1 MRTLLMTGI
10 FAVVLPIGCAPFP
23 DGPFDEEAG
32 PTNVNTRLI
41 VESVQVVGRGS
52 TKISDPLR
60 SELGEVAGKNFDQT
74 LLDRLA
80 DRIKRELHAPDV
92 KMRVVKGDMPD
103 HVIVNFEIG
112 AEHEKRFDLDLSRF
126 LYHSKQGWSGQ
137 GHATINIHEN
147 AFSFGMV
154 SDGDRLSERY
164 AGIEAGYERKHVG
177 TDRLQLRFDFSSFHE
192 QWNQATL
199 LEAAPGDIYRTR
211 THFSPTATVVILEPL
226 TVSFGVDFARYRL
239 SLPVAKT
246 ESSNAVVSTLRYH
259 QRWGSASGAP
269 QGKNEG
275 EHDLRASYSVR
286 AGTHFLESDPVFARH
301 EAQAH
306 YRFRRGHQDL
316 SIGFL
321 AGKISGLAPLFERF
335 VLGNAETLRGWNK
348 FDLDPLGASHIAHGS
363 IDYVYRGFLVF
374 YDTGAVWDRPE
385 EREQKQSLGLGCR
398 KSGFQL
404 AVAFPA
410 RSGAV
415 NPVFYAGMN
424 F

>member
-1 MRTLLMTGI
+1 MRKLLLMGM
-10 FAVVLPIGCAPFP
+10 FAAVLPAAPLP
-23 DGPFDEEAG
+23 DEPPDQDAG

-52 TKISDPLR
+52 AKLSDPLR
-60 SELGEVAGKNFDQT
+60 SDLDQVAGQNFDPP
-74 LLDRLA
+74 LLERLR
-80 DRIKRELHAPDV
+80 DRIKQELKVPDV
-92 KMRVVKGDMPD
+92 RMHVAKGGMPD
-103 HVIVNFEIG
+103 HVIVDFEIG
-112 AEHEKRFDLDLSRF
+112 AEHEKRFDLDLARF

-154 SDGDRLSERY
+154 SEGDRLSERY
-164 AGIEAGYERKHVG
+164 AGIQAGYERRHVG
-177 TDRLQLRFDFSSFHE
+177 TDRLRLRFDFSSYHE

-199 LEAAPGDIYRTR
+199 LEAAPGEIYRTR
-211 THFSPTATVVILEPL
+211 THFSPLATFVILQPL
-226 TVSFGVDFARYRL
+226 ELDFGVDFARYRL

-259 QRWGSASGAP
+259 QRWGSAAD
-269 QGKNEG
+269 QG
-275 EHDLRASYSVR
+275 EHDLRASYSLR
-286 AGTHFLESDPVFARH
+286 AGTHFLEGDPVFARH
-301 EAQAH
+301 ETEAR

-316 SIGFL
+316 AVGFL
-321 AGKISGLAPLFERF
+321 AGVISGQAPLFERF

-363 IDYVYRGFLVF
+363 IDYSYRYFLVF

-385 EREQKQSLGLGCR
+385 EREQKQSLGLGCK

-404 AVAFPA
+404 AVAFPV
-410 RSGAV
+410 RSGTV